1 MEINSL
7 ISSGL
12 GAFQAGQQRI
22 DEAAAVIA
30 GASLPAESTSQAVAE
45 VVELTEQLVQMK
57 VGEHAAKAGARM
69 IQSAD
74 EVLGTLINTIA

>member
-22 DEAAAVIA
+22 DEAGAAMPVPACLLLTIPRL
-30 GASLPAESTSQAVAE
+30 SLKWWS
-45 VVELTEQLVQMK
+45 
-57 VGEHAAKAGARM
+57 
-69 IQSAD
+69 
-74 EVLGTLINTIA
+74 

>member
-7 ISSGL
+7 VSSGL
-12 GAFQAGQQRI
+12 AAFQAGQQRI
-22 DEAAAVIA
+22 DTAAEAVA
-30 GASLPAESTSQAVAE
+30 GASLPVADASQAVNE

-74 EVLGTLINTIA
+74 EALGTLINTIA